1 MFGRTLY
8 YSTASR
14 IAKSMPPRRRQA
26 PTFGPHQAAS
36 ATVRIYPPP
45 SVAMLDIVDKRF
57 DFVDIS

>member
-1 MFGRTLY
+1 LL
-8 YSTASR
+8 SQCPR
-14 IAKSMPPRRRQA
+14 IVGKP